1 MKIFH
6 LNFKVGDETFE
17 MAESGGKALNVLH
30 GVVVASVQYFFK
42 LV

>member
-17 MAESGGKALNVLH
+17 LAESGGKALNVLH
-30 GVVVASVQYFFK
+30 GIVVASIQDFVK